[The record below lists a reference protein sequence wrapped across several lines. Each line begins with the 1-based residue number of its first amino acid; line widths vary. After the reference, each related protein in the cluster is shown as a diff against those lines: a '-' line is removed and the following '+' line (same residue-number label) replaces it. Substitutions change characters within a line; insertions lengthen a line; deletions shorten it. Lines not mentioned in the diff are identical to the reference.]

1 MNTLIQGSAAD
12 LIKFAMLSVY
22 RDAEL
27 RRMKA
32 RLLLQIHDE
41 LIVEVPEENAERAAA
56 RLSALMTDTRA
67 WGVELHVPLVA
78 DAGVGH
84 SWGEAH

>member
-1 MNTLIQGSAAD
+1 
-12 LIKFAMLSVY
+12 MLSVY
-22 RDAEL
+22 NDVSL

-41 LIVEVPEENAERAAA
+41 LIVEVPEDGAEEAAS
-56 RLSALMTDTRA
+56 RLASLMTDTSA
-67 WGVELHVPLVA
+67 WGLDLHVPLVA
-78 DAGVGH
+78 DAGIGH